1 MFTDWNCEQI
11 AVITGYSVR
20 QVYRSSCLIMR
31 PQEKEAAERLPT
43 INEESLRSLR
53 CYKKIM
59 KIRDRHLDE
68 DEISKIER
76 WNAMRVPKP
85 LIAIRLGI
93 NLRSVFRVVYGDAYI
108 HTFHAKKGGQLFLD
122 FTEEPEAD

>member
-11 AVITGYSVR
+11 ALITGYSVR

-53 CYKKIM
+53 CYKKILR
-59 KIRDRHLDE
+59 IRERQLTNE
-68 DEISKIER
+68 EINDIER
-76 WNAMRVPKP
+76 WNANRVPKP

-93 NLRSVFRVVYGDAYI
+93 NLRSVFRVVYGDEYI
-108 HTFHAKKGGQLFLD
+108 HTFHAKKGGQRFFD
-122 FTEEPEAD
+122 FTEEPGAN